1 MKHKCGL
8 TEASDS
14 RLRRFAAVDCDRGD
28 LAAPRPLLPAPPL
41 RALRHSV
48 VVGVGDI
55 GAVVAALLGDVDPVA
70 EEVGAQV
77 SGVGGRQPRDADG
90 AGGDVEEAGTARLQ
104 RHWKKGGGMKPAKNR
119 VLSLFL
125 LLLLLSSLP
134 CLPSHRLIS
143 LTTS

>member
-1 MKHKCGL
+1 MKHECGL

-48 VVGVGDI
+48 NAGVGDI
-55 GAVVAALLGDVDPVA
+55 GGAVVAALLGDVDPVA
-70 EEVGAQV
+70 EEVGAEV
-77 SGVGGRQPRDADG
+77 ARVGGRQPRDADG
-90 AGGDVEEAGTARLQ
+90 AGGDVGEAGTSRLE
-104 RHWKKGGGMKPAKNR
+104 RHWKKGGGMKPAKNT
-119 VLSLFL
+119 VLP

-134 CLPSHRLIS
+134 CLPSH
-143 LTTS
+143 TA